1 MSRPRNRPR
10 QSSGLAQA
18 VDFTAPDYVETTIEQ
33 SNEAAGQTANTEPK
47 PKPKLMEL
55 SLELIAPNP
64 SQVRTNLEDE
74 HSQIKLR
81 SLAQSIENHGL
92 QQPIIVRKIGR
103 MADGAEYQVI
113 AGERRF
119 RAHKILGKSSIQCL
133 VFEDERSFDERKTD
147 EISLIENVQ
156 RENLDALDLAK
167 AMKALMIRH
176 HYKQDDL
183 VEILGMA
190 KPTVSRVLGILKL
203 DLVDKYYLDDYKHGV
218 FDEVDEESEDKVVV
232 VRPVREAVSLTAL
245 TEFSSLTRSPDYTAE
260 QINAVWQKIRCGKVP
275 TDKIR
280 EVVKQAPTEDKE
292 PKQPEQ
298 LDEQQKLAKQLQKS
312 FASVEKALNV
322 MDMAA
327 ETLSAEDKN
336 KVSQLIQRLIK
347 LIEK

>member
-1 MSRPRNRPR
+1 MSKPRNRPR

-18 VDFTAPDYVETTIEQ
+18 VDSTALDDVETST
-33 SNEAAGQTANTEPK
+33 EADGAVAGQTIMSE

-74 HSQIKLR
+74 QSQNKLR
-81 SLAQSIENHGL
+81 SLAQSIENYGL
-92 QQPIIVRKIGR
+92 QQPIIVRKIGK

-119 RAHKILGKSSIQCL
+119 RAHNILNKSTIQCL
-133 VFEDERSFDERKTD
+133 VFDDETTFDERKTD
-147 EISLIENVQ
+147 EVSLIENVQ
-156 RENLDALDLAK
+156 RENLDAFDLAK

-183 VEILGMA
+183 AKILGMA

-203 DLVDKYYLDDYKHGV
+203 DLVDKYYLNDYKNGV
-218 FDEVDEESEDKVVV
+218 FDEIDEEIEDKEVV

-245 TEFSSLTRSPDYTAE
+245 TEFASLSRSTDYTAE
-260 QINAVWQKIRCGKVP
+260 QIKAVWLKIRCGKVP

-292 PKQPEQ
+292 PKKPKQ
-298 LDEQQKLAKQLQKS
+298 LDEQERLAKQLQKS
-312 FASVEKALNV
+312 FASVEKALSV
-322 MDMAA
+322 MDKSA

-336 KVSQLIQRLIK
+336 KVAQLIHRLTK
-347 LIEK
+347 LIE